1 MNSEQLQ
8 ILQHSIG
15 ADQYGRIGLHH
26 RNYFVAS
33 GKDAETCREL
43 VGLGFMIEHKPYE
56 LSGNDPWFTVT
67 VEGKTAVFVESPKAP
82 PPEKLTRSKR
92 RYRAW
97 LKSGLGMTFF
107 EFIKWTSKDAD
118 ARKAYGI

>member
-15 ADQYGRIGLHH
+15 ADEYGRTSHF
-26 RNYFVAS
+26 RNHFVA
-33 GKDAETCREL
+33 GGEDVKTCREL
-43 VGLGFMIEHKPYE
+43 VALEYMYEHRPFG
-56 LSGNDPWFTVT
+56 LSGGSPWFTVT
-67 VEGKTAVFVESPKAP
+67 KKGEIAVATESPNAP

-97 LKSGLGMTFF
+97 LEAELGMTFF